1 MRTPIRRAVAVG
13 AVLVGVASTA
23 DAAAAARD
31 GAGGAS
37 ADAPETAAP
46 GAAASGIDEA
56 IERAA
61 SLDWRARRDARE
73 LPDGST
79 LTAYAGETRARGGA
93 EAALRVEFVPRFGC
107 APGVELVVRPGLARR
122 LVSVGGT
129 GAGLD
134 DDDEASFLVDGTPV
148 GYPVLVDEDEGGD
161 EGGDGAVLRF
171 AFNGNERERMTLR
184 LQLDVGSV
192 VSVGLDG
199 DGTDA
204 LRFSLLGSRRT
215 LAAMESMCLTH
226 EPVPAPGD
234 AGDAGTEAPAVD
246 AG

>member
-23 DAAAAARD
+23 DAAAAVGDEAD
-31 GAGGAS
+31 GAS
-37 ADAPETAAP
+37 AAGPETAAP
-46 GAAASGIDEA
+46 GTDEA
-56 IERAA
+56 IERAS

-122 LVSVGGT
+122 LVPVGGTT

-226 EPVPAPGD
+226 EPVPAPDD
-234 AGDAGTEAPAVD
+234 AGADAPAVD